1 MQKVSSFINYVKNV
15 FNKPKEYK
23 DFFITSRGVKMRNP
37 IDRNGLWIGWTA
49 EETINHLASIHLPKG
64 GNNHSGK
71 K

>member
-1 MQKVSSFINYVKNV
+1 MEKVSKVIKYIKIIFKE
-15 FNKPKEYK
+15 PKEYT

-49 EETINHLASIHLPKG
+49 EEVANHLGSISG